1 MKKENI
7 RNLTIRFD
15 SNNQGIVNMD
25 FTLWLPSRK
34 VFLADLFMN
43 LWSFSSDESL
53 QYKSYDDRQIF
64 HSDLKEK
71 PYYKTLY
78 LEMPCYIGSYKF
90 SGETNSE
97 SSTLELLNLNIYCV
111 SRNAI
116 TKHILN
122 IRRSILFKVDEH
134 NDIGVIVDIKDRS
147 LTFTQVSY
155 SRARELCKIYDETY
169 NSLKNNCNLDYL
181 LFFTEA

>member
-15 SNNQGIVNMD
+15 SNNKGIVNMD

-34 VFLADLFMN
+34 IFFADLFMN
-43 LWSFSSDESL
+43 LWSFSDDESIE
-53 QYKSYDDRQIF
+53 YKRYNDRQTF
-64 HSDLKEK
+64 HSDFKEK
-71 PYYKTLY
+71 PYNKTLY

-90 SGETNSE
+90 SGETNNE
-97 SSTLELLNLNIYCV
+97 SSTLELLNLNICCV
-111 SRNAI
+111 PTNAI
-116 TKHILN
+116 TKHIPN
-122 IRRSILFKVDEH
+122 IRRSILFKVNEH
-134 NDIGVIVDIKDRS
+134 NDIGVIVNIKERS
-147 LTFTQVSY
+147 LSFTQVSY
-155 SRARELCKIYDETY
+155 SRARELCKIHDATY